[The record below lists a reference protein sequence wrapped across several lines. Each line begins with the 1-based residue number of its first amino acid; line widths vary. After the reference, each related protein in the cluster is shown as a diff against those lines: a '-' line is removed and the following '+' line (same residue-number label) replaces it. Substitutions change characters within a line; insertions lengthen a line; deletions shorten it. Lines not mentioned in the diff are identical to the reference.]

1 MQEGAAP
8 RFIPDSGKIIDF
20 CSYPVASISGQD
32 GLVAV
37 GANFLPGT
45 LLSAYRCGVF
55 PWFIYKGYAYWYC
68 PDPRL
73 VLFTKDIHVSKS
85 MHQVLRRMPFE
96 VTCDQAFAD
105 VMSACASV
113 RRKNEDSTW
122 IDHEYIEAYVRLH
135 HQGHAHSFECWQQGR
150 LVGGLYGLGM
160 GRIFFGESM
169 FSLEKNASKTAF
181 ILAVKFLEKSGF
193 KMIDCQVPSAHLQS
207 LGAIP
212 MSKMEYLLK
221 LESLVTPGPL
231 DGFSWEGLFKQ
242 FMQNEMV

>member
-1 MQEGAAP
+1 MQEGTAP
-8 RFIPDSGKIIDF
+8 LFIPDSGKIIDF
-20 CSYPVASISGQD
+20 CSFPVASISGHD

-73 VLFTKDIHVSKS
+73 VLFPVDLHISKS
-85 MHQVLRRMPFE
+85 MNQVLKRKPFE
-96 VTCDQAFAD
+96 VTCDQAFVE
-105 VMSACASV
+105 VMSACASI
-113 RRKNEDSTW
+113 RRKNEDSSW
-122 IDHEYIEAYVRLH
+122 IDQEYIEAYVRIH
-135 HQGHAHSFECWQQGR
+135 HQGYAHSFECWQEGE

-181 ILAVKFLEKSGF
+181 ILAVKFLEKAGF
-193 KMIDCQVPSAHLQS
+193 ILIDCQVPSAHLQS
-207 LGAIP
+207 LGAME
-212 MSKMEYLLK
+212 MSKKEYLLK
-221 LESLVTPGPL
+221 LKSLVTPGLL
-231 DGFSWEGLFKQ
+231 DGLSWDGLFKQ
-242 FMQNEMV
+242 YMAE

>member
-1 MQEGAAP
+1 MQEGTAP
-8 RFIPDSGKIIDF
+8 LFIPDSGKIIDF

-73 VLFTKDIHVSKS
+73 VLCPGDIHISKS
-85 MHQVLRRMPFE
+85 MHQVLRRKAFE
-96 VTCDQAFAD
+96 VTCDQAFEE
-105 VMSACASV
+105 VMNACASV
-113 RRKNEDSTW
+113 RRKNEDSSW
-122 IDHEYIEAYVRLH
+122 IDREYIEAYVRVH
-135 HQGHAHSFECWQQGR
+135 RQGYAHSFECWQEGQ

-169 FSLEKNASKTAF
+169 FSLEKNASKIAF
-181 ILAVKFLEKSGF
+181 IQAIKFLEKSGF
-193 KMIDCQVPSAHLQS
+193 LLIDCQVPSAHLQS
-207 LGAIP
+207 LGAIT
-212 MSKMEYLLK
+212 MRKKEYLLK
-221 LESLVTPGPL
+221 LKSLVTPGSL
-231 DGFSWEGLFKQ
+231 DGISWNGLFKQ
-242 FMQNEMV
+242 DMAE